1 MASGSAPAN
10 GSPPA
15 SQSLRS
21 TKSWTSASTNVNR
34 CAGHLG
40 VHTCCFR
47 PEHASS
53 TTISIKSSVAAT
65 PPSGDHRPP
74 TLPPF
79 CDGLSGFASQRVEC
93 DELPFIG
100 DRLPTPAQL
109 LEEFGLGVAFV
120 VLAGRQK
127 KEIVRLWQNGE
138 PLARRRDDDLDS
150 RIPLTAPSGKLLF
163 DAQSPERR
171 SHRGSNM
178 MRQSPTRKRNAGSPL
193 SRLTCPELQAGWSR
207 VGPAPARPCS

>member
-79 CDGLSGFASQRVEC
+79 CDGLL
-93 DELPFIG
+93 ELCG
-100 DRLPTPAQL
+100 RLQSARLPPCQGCAAVRCSRFVQDAGYLCPDNALRPKGREIMREAGERAQL
-109 LEEFGLGVAFV
+109 RSL
-120 VLAGRQK
+120 
-127 KEIVRLWQNGE
+127 
-138 PLARRRDDDLDS
+138 PPDYRRRRL
-150 RIPLTAPSGKLLF
+150 
-163 DAQSPERR
+163 RR
-171 SHRGSNM
+171 V
-178 MRQSPTRKRNAGSPL
+178 P
-193 SRLTCPELQAGWSR
+193 
-207 VGPAPARPCS
+207 